1 MEYYIFVVFLFLNN
15 NITIQWLKHNVVG
28 LATLNLPIA
37 YSYTYTPAAGGGHE
51 SGGWPFTKIV
61 SLSSVAFGAR
71 GTVGFTS
78 PSYCVCIGY

>member
-15 NITIQWLKHNVVG
+15 NITIQWLRHNVVG
-28 LATLNLPIA
+28 LATLNLPIT
-37 YSYTYTPAAGGGHE
+37 YSYIYAPAAGGGHE

-61 SLSSVAFGAR
+61 SLSSVAFGVR
-71 GTVGFTS
+71 GTVGFAS